1 MDEKKKPLLFWITA
15 GLILAITITLA
26 VLNWK
31 VTTIHLI
38 FFEVQG
44 RLIFILVIFFFLGFF
59 LGKLSHLLSSRKKKK
74 KEDGYV
80 SYIEEGNKR

>member
-15 GLILAITITLA
+15 GLILAITIALA

-31 VTTIHLI
+31 ITTIHLI

-44 RLIFILVIFFFLGFF
+44 RLIFILMIFFFLGFL
-59 LGKLSHLLSSRKKKK
+59 LGKLSHFLSSGKKRA
-74 KEDGYV
+74 KEDEYV
-80 SYIEEGNKR
+80 RNIEEGKNR